1 MLSISTNGKPL
12 LWLSSLL
19 LLLEIDVFRVKV
31 FSWDVTSPPTT
42 TSNNFLK
49 GTKTEPN
56 TISSTS
62 GPYST
67 PPTPG
72 PEYSTFLSGPAS
84 KLSSQSCPESSWT
97 TQPFPRTPHLG
108 PNNHSIWDNLDFAGI
123 KTFHNSSFRHLYKV
137 VI

>member
-1 MLSISTNGKPL
+1 M
-12 LWLSSLL
+12 WLSSLL
-19 LLLEIDVFRVKV
+19 LLLEQNVFRVAV
-31 FSWDVTSPPTT
+31 FSWDVKSSPTT
-42 TSNNFLK
+42 TSTNFLE
-49 GTKTEPN
+49 GTKTGPS
-56 TISSTS
+56 TTSYTS

-97 TQPFPRTPHLG
+97 TQPSPGTPHLG